1 MLKIVADD
9 FCAFP
14 FDEEIA
20 SLITAGKEC
29 ILLVPEQLALATERH
44 AAERFPA
51 NAPFF
56 FEVSNFSRLADRA
69 FRREGGISYR
79 YADRAAEAILM
90 WKTVDEAKPHLLKAP
105 PRNTVD
111 TVKEQL
117 AALKEI
123 SAAGHNPEALR
134 RAAARVEKQ
143 SLRGK
148 LSDLALILELFE
160 GTKRES
166 FGSLS
171 EDMDKLLSIL
181 REKPMFD
188 QTEIFV
194 SGFTSFTA
202 AELSVLGELMRCG
215 GVTVALPLPKEGE
228 NALCYEESRAT
239 RKALCDIAERVG
251 CPSPT
256 FCKRSASRPAALAYA
271 GAQLFRADGGG
282 EPLHEDSEAITLLS
296 LPDPHAAA
304 AHIASEIARAVRE
317 DGARYRD
324 FTVLTRAPEKYE
336 GVLEDALLA
345 EEIPYFLSG
354 SATVSRLSLPQ
365 MILAAYACLER
376 GFARADL
383 LSYLKCGF
391 SAATE
396 DEVDRFDLYTDTW
409 QCTGKSFRE
418 DIPFD
423 MNPDGYTERASEL
436 TEAAL
441 SHLNDIRVRVL
452 SPLWHF
458 QKTSAE
464 AKTAREHAE
473 ALYRFLSE
481 LAAEKTLHRAAKHA
495 RAQGDLAT
503 AGEHT
508 RICSVVY
515 DLLSRIAEI
524 MGDHRTARGH
534 FAELLSLLFSSV
546 PLGTLPT
553 VQDAVTVE
561 NADTFRSVGEG
572 TVFLLGANEGEF
584 PAAVSFDGVFSEQE
598 REELASAGYEM
609 GNSPEIRASREQLSF
624 LRGLLSPTERAI
636 VITLQSNERGE
647 ARRPSAPYRRLT
659 ALFPK
664 SVKAVPDIPAAYTLR
679 AAAETVFD
687 KKGTAEGAA
696 TAALLSAS
704 PDFSH
709 YQTVAQAPLF
719 DPQCSV
725 SERTAS
731 RLFPDRMVTSQTRIE
746 GFLNC
751 PFAYYCERGLRLAKN
766 ERAVIRPLEV
776 GNIIH
781 YILERFFALL
791 REEGKDIRA
800 VVPAAIPSLVA
811 RAAEEYL
818 ARLCPASVRTAPRLS
833 HLFSRVTRAAAW
845 VVRDLCDEFAHSRF
859 SPTFFEMSLSEEG
872 GPGMLVFRDED
883 GRTVAIDGRI
893 DRVDTYRS
901 PDGEVF
907 VRVVDYKTGTHTFSR
922 DDLQKCRNLQ
932 MFVYLCAIWNTRSEE
947 FLAKLSLSPKE
958 KPLPAGIIYSTANP
972 GAVSLDVPPTEAA
985 LRAEL
990 CKKNLARRGFFLAEE
1005 DIIRAMDDDLS
1016 HLPVHLSKDGSPDF
1030 SKKNTFGSLE
1040 EFGEML
1046 DETEAAV
1053 LATARRMRSGCA
1065 DISPDEDVVSCERCA
1080 YRPMCRYENFRKKAW

>member
-9 FCAFP
+9 FSAFP
-14 FDEEIA
+14 FDGELA
-20 SLITAGKEC
+20 ALIGAGREC

-51 NAPFF
+51 AAPFV

-90 WKTVDEAKPHLLKAP
+90 WKTVDEAKPHLLTKP

-123 SAAGHNPEALR
+123 VAAGHSPEALR
-134 RAAARVEKQ
+134 RAATRVKKQ
-143 SLRGK
+143 SLRQR
-148 LSDLALILELFE
+148 LTDLALISELFE
-160 GTKRES
+160 GGKRES

-171 EDMDKLLSIL
+171 EDLDKLLSIL
-181 REKPMFD
+181 REKPLFAK
-188 QTEIFV
+188 TEVFV

-202 AELSVLGELMRCG
+202 GELSVLGELMRCG
-215 GVTVALPLPKEGE
+215 SVTVALPLPETGEG
-228 NALCYEESRAT
+228 ALCYEEPRAT
-239 RKALCDIAERVG
+239 CAALCDIAERVG
-251 CPSPT
+251 CPPPT
-256 FCKRSASRPAALAYA
+256 ISTRITPRPAPLAYA
-271 GAQLFRADGGG
+271 KAQLFRADGAENVYEGDAKA
-282 EPLHEDSEAITLLS
+282 LTLLS
-296 LPDPHAAA
+296 VADPHTAAKYIA
-304 AHIASEIARAVRE
+304 AEIARSVRE

-336 GVLEDALLA
+336 GALEDALCA

-354 SATVSRLSLPQ
+354 SATVSQLSLPQ
-365 MILAAYACLER
+365 MILAAYATLER

-383 LSYLKCGF
+383 LTYLKCGF
-391 SAATE
+391 TAASQ
-396 DEVDRFDLYTDTW
+396 DEIDRFDIYVSTW
-409 QCTGKSFRE
+409 GCTGKSFRE
-418 DIPFD
+418 DLPFD
-423 MNPDGYTERASEL
+423 MNPDGYTDRFSDAAAL
-436 TEAAL
+436 AL

-452 SPLWHF
+452 SPLWRF
-458 QKTSAE
+458 RE
-464 AKTAREHAE
+464 ASGRAACAREQAE

-481 LAAEKTLHRAAKHA
+481 IEAEKALHLAAKRA
-495 RAQGDLAT
+495 RAEGDRTT
-503 AGEHT
+503 AEHLS
-508 RICSVVY
+508 RICGVVY
-515 DLLSRIAEI
+515 DLLSLTVEI
-524 MGDHRTARGH
+524 MGEHKTTRGH

-546 PLGTLPT
+546 SLGSLPT

-561 NADTFRSVGEG
+561 NADTFRSVGAK

-584 PAAVSFDGVFSEQE
+584 PAAVSLDGVFSEEE
-598 REELASAGYEM
+598 RGALAEAGYAM

-624 LRGLLSPTERAI
+624 LRGLASPAERAV
-636 VITLQSNERGE
+636 VIALQNSERGE
-647 ARRPSAPYRRLT
+647 ARRPSAPFRRLCR
-659 ALFPK
+659 LFPQC
-664 SVKAVPDIPAAYTLR
+664 VTAPPAHPAAYTLR
-679 AAAETVFD
+679 AAAEAVFD
-687 KKGTAEGAA
+687 LKDTAEGKA
-696 TAALLSAS
+696 TAALLERS
-704 PDFSH
+704 PAFCR
-709 YQTVAQAPLF
+709 YGQIAKAPLF

-725 SERTAS
+725 SEAQAS
-731 RLFPDRMVTSQTRIE
+731 RLFPDKMITSQTRIE

-766 ERAVIRPLEV
+766 ERAAIRPLQV

-781 YILERFFALL
+781 YILDRFFALL
-791 REEGKDIRA
+791 REAGTEIRA
-800 VVPAAIPSLVA
+800 VDPAIIPDLVA
-811 RAAEEYL
+811 RAAAEYL
-818 ARLCPASVRTAPRLS
+818 ERLCPPSVRSAPRLS
-833 HLFSRVTRAAAW
+833 HLFSRVTRAATW
-845 VVRDLCDEFAHSRF
+845 VVRDLYDEFLHSRF
-859 SPTFFEMSLSEEG
+859 SPAFFEISLSEEG

-883 GRTVAIDGRI
+883 GKTVSIDGRI

-901 PDGEVF
+901 PEGEVF

-922 DDLQKCRNLQ
+922 DDLKKSRNLQ
-932 MFVYLCAIWNTRSEE
+932 MFVYLCAIWTTKSEE
-947 FLAKLSLSPKE
+947 FLAKLSLSPEE

-972 GAVSLDVPPTEAA
+972 GAVSLDTPPTEEA
-985 LRAEL
+985 LRAQL
-990 CKKNLARRGFFLAEE
+990 YKKNLARRGFFLAEE
-1005 DIIRAMDDDLS
+1005 DVIRAMDDDLS
-1016 HLPVHLSKDGSPDF
+1016 HLPVHLSRDGSPDF

-1065 DISPDEDVVSCERCA
+1065 DIAPDEDVVSCEACA